1 MKGKK
6 LDGVKIRGE
15 FESEILLFTDA
26 LNGTI
31 IIDQADEAIREITVP
46 LYRVEKISGS
56 SEVFA
61 ERTEIQMIQMCE
73 GNVTRNL

>member
-46 LYRVEKISGS
+46 LYRV
-56 SEVFA
+56 
-61 ERTEIQMIQMCE
+61 
-73 GNVTRNL
+73 